1 VAALSAV
8 ISTSGDRDS
17 VAIKAVSGEEV
28 MLRVERVDSFDL
40 TAALIF
46 QSLERF
52 EYPQRPS
59 KMQTDR
65 KLLS

>member
-40 TAALIF
+40 TAAL
-46 QSLERF
+46 
-52 EYPQRPS
+52 
-59 KMQTDR
+59 T
-65 KLLS
+65 